1 MSVKMH
7 QYMVWAPD
15 HTDEGALAR
24 RLAVRH
30 KHLVG
35 INKIIKQGVLKVAG
49 ALLAP
54 GSEDAEPH
62 DLIFFGSAL
71 IYEAESLEDARRLA
85 EADVYWK
92 ENVWD
97 KEKMV
102 LRPLLIATTLPEKAG
117 IVHPMPAEEED

>member
-35 INKIIKQGVLKVAG
+35 INKIIKQGVLSQSAILFPQLSG
-49 ALLAP
+49 LTDHASNGQRLLVHSWRQDP
-54 GSEDAEPH
+54 
-62 DLIFFGSAL
+62 
-71 IYEAESLEDARRLA
+71 RMQNR
-85 EADVYWK
+85 
-92 ENVWD
+92 
-97 KEKMV
+97 
-102 LRPLLIATTLPEKAG
+102 TT
-117 IVHPMPAEEED
+117 